1 MKILS
6 RKDAA
11 LRLGVSERT
20 FDRLCETTSGL
31 HKVHI
36 STRRVGIDEAEVVAY
51 LERAVSHAQ
60 AA

>member
-11 LRLGVSERT
+11 GRLGVSERT
-20 FDRLCETTSGL
+20 LDRLCETESGL

-36 STRRVGIDEAEVVAY
+36 SVRRVGITEDEIEAY
-51 LERAVSHAQ
+51 VERAVGQAQ
-60 AA
+60 